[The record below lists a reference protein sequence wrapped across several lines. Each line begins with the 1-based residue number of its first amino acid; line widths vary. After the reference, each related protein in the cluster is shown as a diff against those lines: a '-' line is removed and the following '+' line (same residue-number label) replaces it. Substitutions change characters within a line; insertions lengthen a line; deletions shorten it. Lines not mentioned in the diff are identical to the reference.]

1 MARGGEVEAR
11 ALFAR
16 RDPKP
21 RAQAASEHTEDE
33 VRDTLKPIA
42 EILREAGEWER
53 AARVTREW
61 VGVSAAPDAPEAFC
75 ELLEAS
81 PVVIPFALEFTLDT
95 KRHWFRRH
103 KLDRRTVDRILLAI
117 AAEEH
122 RRAAVVR
129 VSLGGRKIGGGVPA
143 ELVRL
148 TNLEVVDLS
157 WNELTGRSRSR
168 MLRSTLRALRC
179 DRARRAAAEGDA
191 AVAREA
197 RSEWWLR
204 QSARVHGRNPDG
216 VGLPHEPQRAE
227 HGLL

>member
-1 MARGGEVEAR
+1 M
-11 ALFAR
+11 
-16 RDPKP
+16 
-21 RAQAASEHTEDE
+21 
-33 VRDTLKPIA
+33 RDTLKPIA

-81 PVVIPFALEFTLDT
+81 PVGIPFALEFTLDT

-129 VSLGGRKIGGGVPA
+129 VSLRGRKIGGGVPA

-148 TNLEVVDLS
+148 TNLEVVELS
-157 WNELTGRSRSR
+157 ENELTGRSRSR
-168 MLRSTLRALRC
+168 MLPRYATEPNRRFLTRSPVPAMCRRNSRV
-179 DRARRAAAEGDA
+179 DREPD
-191 AVAREA
+191 EA
-197 RSEWWLR
+197 
-204 QSARVHGRNPDG
+204 G
-216 VGLPHEPQRAE
+216 VSQPRAE
-227 HGLL
+227 QSLGCVIRFHNA

>member
-1 MARGGEVEAR
+1 MMDDHLALSLANGVTASVSAPIRCRARGEGGRIEAR
-11 ALFAR
+11 AVFAR

-81 PVVIPFALEFTLDT
+81 PVSIPFALEFTLDT

-122 RRAAVVR
+122 RRTAVVR
-129 VSLGGRKIGGGVPA
+129 VSLRGREIGGGVPA

-157 WNELTGRSRSR
+157 FNELTGRSRSR
-168 MLRSTLRALRC
+168 MLHATRRNRIGDFSDVPRSRNVQ
-179 DRARRAAAEGDA
+179 ARFPS
-191 AVAREA
+191 
-197 RSEWWLR
+197 RS
-204 QSARVHGRNPDG
+204 GT
-216 VGLPHEPQRAE
+216 
-227 HGLL
+227 

>member
-1 MARGGEVEAR
+1 MESHRVWRMVPQHPCRRQSGARARARRGGGFEAR

-21 RAQAASEHTEDE
+21 RAQAASEHAEDE

-81 PVVIPFALEFTLDT
+81 PVGIPFALEFTLDT
-95 KRHWFRRH
+95 KRHWFRRRR
-103 KLDRRTVDRILLAI
+103 LDHRTVDRIVLAI

-122 RRAAVVR
+122 RRAA
-129 VSLGGRKIGGGVPA
+129 GV
-143 ELVRL
+143 
-148 TNLEVVDLS
+148 
-157 WNELTGRSRSR
+157 
-168 MLRSTLRALRC
+168 LRRF
-179 DRARRAAAEGDA
+179 
-191 AVAREA
+191 
-197 RSEWWLR
+197 
-204 QSARVHGRNPDG
+204 
-216 VGLPHEPQRAE
+216 LPFLFLFHV
-227 HGLL
+227 

>member
-1 MARGGEVEAR
+1 M
-11 ALFAR
+11 
-16 RDPKP
+16 
-21 RAQAASEHTEDE
+21 
-33 VRDTLKPIA
+33 RDTLKPIA

-81 PVVIPFALEFTLDT
+81 PVGIPFALEFTLDT

-129 VSLGGRKIGGGVPA
+129 VSLRDNKIGGRLPA
-143 ELVRL
+143 ELGRL
-148 TNLEVVDLS
+148 TNLQELVLEG
-157 WNELTGRSRSR
+157 NALTGRSR
-168 MLRSTLRALRC
+168 LRACSTLRDGSESEISHTSPVPAMCRRNSRV
-179 DRARRAAAEGDA
+179 DREPDEP
-191 AVAREA
+191 AVARAQE
-197 RSEWWLR
+197 ECP
-204 QSARVHGRNPDG
+204 HGCVIRFQN
-216 VGLPHEPQRAE
+216 A
-227 HGLL
+227 

>member
-1 MARGGEVEAR
+1 MSR
-11 ALFAR
+11 AQMRRQVSGRYTFRWMLRCRAASSTGFAR

-81 PVVIPFALEFTLDT
+81 PVGIPFALEFTLDT

-103 KLDRRTVDRILLAI
+103 KLDHRTVDRIVLAI

-129 VSLGGRKIGGGVPA
+129 VSLGRRKIGGGVPA

-157 WNELTGRSRSR
+157 SNELTGRSRSR
-168 MLRSTLRALRC
+168 MLHATRRKRIGDFSHVPRSR
-179 DRARRAAAEGDA
+179 DVQARFPS
-191 AVAREA
+191 
-197 RSEWWLR
+197 RS
-204 QSARVHGRNPDG
+204 GT
-216 VGLPHEPQRAE
+216 
-227 HGLL
+227 

>member
-1 MARGGEVEAR
+1 MARGGGFEAR

-21 RAQAASEHTEDE
+21 RAQAASEHAEDE

-75 ELLEAS
+75 ELLKAS
-81 PVVIPFALEFTLDT
+81 PVGIPFALEFTLDT

-129 VSLGGRKIGGGVPA
+129 VSLSGCEREIGGGVPA

-157 WNELTGRSRSR
+157 FNKLTGRSRSR
-168 MLRSTLRALRC
+168 MLHATRRKRIGDFSHVPRSR
-179 DRARRAAAEGDA
+179 D
-191 AVAREA
+191 VQV
-197 RSEWWLR
+197 RSRSRLG
-204 QSARVHGRNPDG
+204 A
-216 VGLPHEPQRAE
+216 
-227 HGLL
+227 

>member
-1 MARGGEVEAR
+1 M
-11 ALFAR
+11 
-16 RDPKP
+16 
-21 RAQAASEHTEDE
+21 
-33 VRDTLKPIA
+33 RDTLKPIA

-81 PVVIPFALEFTLDT
+81 PAGIPCALEFTLDT

-129 VSLGGRKIGGGVPA
+129 VSLGGRKIGGCVPA

-157 WNELTGRSRSR
+157 SNELTGRSRSR
-168 MLRSTLRALRC
+168 MLRAT
-179 DRARRAAAEGDA
+179 RRNRIGDFSH
-191 AVAREA
+191 VP
-197 RSEWWLR
+197 RSHDVQA
-204 QSARVHGRNPDG
+204 QSPSRSGT
-216 VGLPHEPQRAE
+216 
-227 HGLL
+227 

>member
-1 MARGGEVEAR
+1 MARGGFEAR

-33 VRDTLKPIA
+33 VRDTLKPTA

-81 PVVIPFALEFTLDT
+81 PVGIPFALEFTLDT
-95 KRHWFRRH
+95 KRHWFREN
-103 KLDRRTVDRILLAI
+103 KLDRDTFDRAVALAT
-117 AAEEH
+117 EEH

-129 VSLGGRKIGGGVPA
+129 VSLENHKIGGRLPA
-143 ELVRL
+143 ELGRL
-148 TNLEVVDLS
+148 TNLQ
-157 WNELTGRSRSR
+157 ELVLWSNAEPGG
-168 MLRSTLRALRC
+168 LATLTP
-179 DRARRAAAEGDA
+179 A
-191 AVAREA
+191 AVASSHKGSTIAPEIGHVHNSNA
-197 RSEWWLR
+197 R
-204 QSARVHGRNPDG
+204 
-216 VGLPHEPQRAE
+216 GLP
-227 HGLL
+227 L

>member
-1 MARGGEVEAR
+1 M
-11 ALFAR
+11 
-16 RDPKP
+16 
-21 RAQAASEHTEDE
+21 
-33 VRDTLKPIA
+33 RDTLKPIA

-81 PVVIPFALEFTLDT
+81 PVGIACALEFTLDT
-95 KRHWFRRH
+95 KRHWFRRRR
-103 KLDRRTVDRILLAI
+103 LDRRTVDRILLAI

-129 VSLGGRKIGGGVPA
+129 VSLRDRKIGGGVPA

-157 WNELTGRSRSR
+157 SNELTGRSRSR
-168 MLRSTLRALRC
+168 MLHATRRKPIGDFSHVPRSRDLQAQSLSRS
-179 DRARRAAAEGDA
+179 AA
-191 AVAREA
+191 
-197 RSEWWLR
+197 
-204 QSARVHGRNPDG
+204 
-216 VGLPHEPQRAE
+216 
-227 HGLL
+227 